1 MSEDETQ
8 TPAPQRKPYRR
19 PKLTVYG
26 DIREL
31 THNVQRNSVRDGGSN
46 SART

>member
-1 MSEDETQ
+1 MSSE
-8 TPAPQRKPYRR
+8 PSPKPPRKPYAPPRL
-19 PKLTVYG
+19 KVYG

-31 THNVQRNSVRDGGSN
+31 TQNSARNRTRDGGSN